1 MIALFDFD
9 GVLMDTESQYSRF
22 WDETGRK
29 FVNIEGFGSIIK
41 GQTLKQIFAKH
52 FDGHSEEEL
61 RAIEDAINDFEKE
74 MTYEFIPGARES
86 LLELKKAG
94 IPTAIVTSSNNTKM
108 SQVYKAH
115 PQLHTMVDAIL
126 TSEHF
131 TRSKPDPECF
141 LKGMEVLGGTPG
153 TTVVFEDSIHGLTAA
168 RAAGAYVVGLAT
180 TNSRETIEPL
190 CDLVLDDFTDIEKIG
205 KSLTSIL
212 PPPSCP
218 RS

>member
-1 MIALFDFD
+1 M
-9 GVLMDTESQYSRF
+9 
-22 WDETGRK
+22 
-29 FVNIEGFGSIIK
+29 
-41 GQTLKQIFAKH
+41 
-52 FDGHSEEEL
+52 
-61 RAIEDAINDFEKE
+61 
-74 MTYEFIPGARES
+74 
-86 LLELKKAG
+86 LELKKAG

-190 CDLVLDDFTDIEKIG
+190 CDMVLDDFTDMEKIG
-205 KSLTSIL
+205 LTFTGEAD
-212 PPPSCP
+212 PV
-218 RS
+218 